1 MSNMLKTHNILNNN
15 ILKIHNICFK
25 ENKGIEYFK
34 GLNIKKI
41 YEYEN
46 IAYCILIDSIDIYE
60 IFEIAVLPE
69 FRNKGIASKLLEI
82 LEKDKDIFLE
92 VNEVNHSAI
101 NLYKKN
107 GFKEISRRKAYY
119 VNKDAIIMKKDK
131 VN

>member
-25 ENKGIEYFK
+25 DNKDIDYFN

-41 YEYEN
+41 CEYEN

-69 FRNKGIASKLLEI
+69 YQNKGIASKLLEM

-92 VNEVNHSAI
+92 VNELNHSAI

-119 VNKDAIIMKKDK
+119 GNKDAIIMKKNK